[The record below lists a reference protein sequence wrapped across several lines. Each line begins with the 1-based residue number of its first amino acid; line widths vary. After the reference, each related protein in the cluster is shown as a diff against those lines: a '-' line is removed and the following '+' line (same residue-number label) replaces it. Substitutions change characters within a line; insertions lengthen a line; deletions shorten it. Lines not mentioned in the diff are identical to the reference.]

1 MLNIIQIIALAIKKN
16 QDNLINFFAQQFKTN
31 SAIFYSSLDVRR
43 SDFKIAPVDANC
55 FPAGFNNLSKQ
66 GFVEAKKVLDV
77 FFKQQRFD
85 KILIITE
92 NHSRNLH
99 YFENLAVL
107 QHLLADYGK
116 VFLGNWQLD
125 KKQEFSINL
134 SNINLTTNL
143 EIWPLS
149 RVDNLLTIS
158 ALDFTPNLIV
168 LNNDLTAGLPQIF
181 SNLSQP
187 IVPSTKLGWYQR
199 SKNRHFTCYNQ
210 LAKQVAELLNLDAWL
225 FSTYHD
231 FAENID
237 FKHKIGLEILA
248 EKAQNL
254 LNQTKQKYA
263 QYNIKQ
269 QPYCYLKA
277 DNGTYGMAVWPV
289 FEAEEILHINKKDRN
304 KMHML
309 KNSIENHSIILQEGV
324 STVDFVDSAPSE
336 MMLYLMFGQIVDSF
350 LRVNKTRN
358 ANNSLNAV
366 GAEFLPLSQLPQQH
380 FLQQNYSD
388 LVLVQQ
394 LIAQISSLAIAYE

>member
-31 SAIFYSSLDVRR
+31 SAIFYSSLDIRR

-143 EIWPLS
+143 EKDGEDKIA
-149 RVDNLLTIS
+149 VDKLTNT
-158 ALDFTPNLIV
+158 F
-168 LNNDLTAGLPQIF
+168 
-181 SNLSQP
+181 
-187 IVPSTKLGWYQR
+187 KL
-199 SKNRHFTCYNQ
+199 
-210 LAKQVAELLNLDAWL
+210 
-225 FSTYHD
+225 
-231 FAENID
+231 
-237 FKHKIGLEILA
+237 
-248 EKAQNL
+248 
-254 LNQTKQKYA
+254 
-263 QYNIKQ
+263 
-269 QPYCYLKA
+269 
-277 DNGTYGMAVWPV
+277 
-289 FEAEEILHINKKDRN
+289 
-304 KMHML
+304 
-309 KNSIENHSIILQEGV
+309 
-324 STVDFVDSAPSE
+324 
-336 MMLYLMFGQIVDSF
+336 
-350 LRVNKTRN
+350 
-358 ANNSLNAV
+358 
-366 GAEFLPLSQLPQQH
+366 
-380 FLQQNYSD
+380 
-388 LVLVQQ
+388 
-394 LIAQISSLAIAYE
+394 ISSEKIDSCQFEYYKRLA